1 MDSDDRRQHP
11 RRPFEAEVLCY
22 IDGNRL
28 DSRTADIST
37 GGLFL
42 RTPRFENFPAGAI
55 VALVFEDLGV
65 PPGTAFLFARVMR
78 HQAGPNPGV
87 GLHWERAVCAGS
99 PLPLQRVVNRLFG
112 FADVPVTSRELPE
125 RGMTQF
131 IFRFPTATDPAAAP
145 AEPVRADPA
154 PAQPAPAPAA
164 PRAPSA
170 YRVSEVPAAL
180 ELDRP
185 EPAARGRTSMA
196 IPRDPVPP
204 VPPEP
209 PAPKPPA
216 APPEAA
222 GGRKGPLTSQIDTR
236 GTRQIVDMPAFLE
249 AGGVPIPV
257 RMRWIGMGAAG
268 VDCPWV
274 PADPEMPL
282 LLRFEIPTREGPVEL
297 KCNSRLRSSD
307 LGKGGR
313 TPALE
318 LAVKDVDEAGHAG
331 LLVRYLKWLAFR
343 QLAKE

>member
-1 MDSDDRRQHP
+1 MDPDDRRQHP

-55 VALVFEDLGV
+55 VALVFEDTGV

-78 HQAGPNPGV
+78 HQAGANPGV

-125 RGMTQF
+125 RGLTQF
-131 IFRFPTATDPAAAP
+131 IFRFPTATNPV
-145 AEPVRADPA
+145 AEPVETAPARPA
-154 PAQPAPAPAA
+154 PTQSA
-164 PRAPSA
+164 PRAPST
-170 YRVSEVPAAL
+170 YRVSDASAAL

-185 EPAARGRTSMA
+185 EPAASGRTSMA
-196 IPRDPVPP
+196 IPRDPVL
-204 VPPEP
+204 PEP
-209 PAPKPPA
+209 PAPKLPA
-216 APPEAA
+216 ATQEAP

-236 GTRQIVDMPAFLE
+236 STRQVVDMPAFLE
-249 AGGVPIPV
+249 ASGVPIPV
-257 RMRWIGMGAAG
+257 RMRWIGLGAAG

-318 LAVKDVDEAGHAG
+318 LAVKDIDEAGHAG